1 MGLTK
6 LDAAVCSVYK
16 RNMPAVPLDLAF
28 VEIAPVVAVADTASV
43 VYVVDMAVVSAVF
56 VTIAAVYPLMQHTP
70 MKIAVVVVAALATEE
85 GVYRPSFH
93 QNYHLDHHYGH
104 HPMMQF
110 LIMMSS
116 SVVMLPTMPT
126 LLNYVHHS

>member
-1 MGLTK
+1 M
-6 LDAAVCSVYK
+6 
-16 RNMPAVPLDLAF
+16 DLAF

-43 VYVVDMAVVSAVF
+43 VYVVDTAVVSVVV
-56 VTIAAVYPLMQHTP
+56 VTIAAVYPLTKQHTP
-70 MKIAVVVVAALATEE
+70 MKIAAVVVVDVATEE

-104 HPMMQF
+104 HPTMQF

>member
-1 MGLTK
+1 
-6 LDAAVCSVYK
+6 
-16 RNMPAVPLDLAF
+16 MPAVPLDLAF

-43 VYVVDMAVVSAVF
+43 VYVVDTAVVSVVVVA
-56 VTIAAVYPLMQHTP
+56 IAAVYPLTKQHTPVKQHTP
-70 MKIAVVVVAALATEE
+70 MKIAVVVVVVAVAVVDVATEE

-104 HPMMQF
+104 HPTMQF